1 MYAKPEDPTDLGQL
15 RDLFSRAV
23 GALHAR
29 SASDPTFKGNTTVR
43 GSWTT
48 SKISGG
54 RRDEPAKKIMRA
66 AIVHVSESLRSA
78 AQPIQDGQGR

>member
-29 SASDPTFKGNTTVR
+29 SASDPTSKGNTTVP
-43 GSWTT
+43 WLLDH
-48 SKISGG
+48 IQDSGG